1 MLREASQLVDK
12 KPYSTPVVHV
22 YGNIRTTTQAVGSST
37 KAASD
42 GPAGQGNTN
51 KTA

>member
-22 YGNIRTTTQAVGSST
+22 YGNIRTITQSFGTSN
-37 KAASD
+37 KAAAD
-42 GPAGQGNTN
+42 GPAGQGNIN